1 MCFVR
6 PQDKYTAMA
15 SFAILPQ
22 ILPDELLFT
31 ILKFASSTRVD
42 WRSCKK
48 QEASLIRSLEQGF
61 RKEQDVLDWTLYG
74 RRYMSETLHH
84 FPEFGVQGFMALREP
99 EPMEDFRRWYLLQY
113 RWLHHVEDKEN
124 RWVCEWD

>member
-1 MCFVR
+1 
-6 PQDKYTAMA
+6 MA

-31 ILKFASSTRVD
+31 ILKFASNTRVD
-42 WRSCKK
+42 WRNCKK
-48 QEASLIRSLEQGF
+48 KEASLIRSLEQGF

-74 RRYMSETLHH
+74 RRYLSETLQN
-84 FPEFGVQGFMALREP
+84 FPEFGVQVFMALREP

-124 RWVCEWD
+124 RWVCELD